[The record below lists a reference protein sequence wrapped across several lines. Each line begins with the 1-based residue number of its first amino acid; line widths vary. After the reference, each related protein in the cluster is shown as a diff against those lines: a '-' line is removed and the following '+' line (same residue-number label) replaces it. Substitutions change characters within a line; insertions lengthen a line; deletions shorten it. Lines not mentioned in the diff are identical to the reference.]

1 MKLEV
6 GMYVRTKWGIAKIT
20 DVYDGKYPEFFK
32 DGTVRFYDGFVAYV
46 DTCFQLIDET
56 KCYREDIQKSSHN
69 IIDLIEEHDILK
81 IEEQKG
87 VYTICEVEAFREPY
101 TNYYFLGV
109 RLDNTA
115 VARKL
120 YELNIKS
127 IVIKEMFSSME
138 YKVGE

>member
-1 MKLEV
+1 MELNV
-6 GMYVRTKWGIAKIT
+6 NDYVRTKQKGLQPPQIAKI
-20 DVYDGKYPEFFK
+20 K
-32 DGTVRFYDGFVAYV
+32 DMKRDAGYNNQYYIELDHN
-46 DTCFQLIDET
+46 LIPDYNLYIYE
-56 KCYREDIQKSSHN
+56 EDIAKTSPN
-69 IIDLIEEHDILK
+69 TMDLIEEHDILK

-101 TNYYFLGV
+101 DNYDFLGV
-109 RLDNTA
+109 RLNNNP

-127 IVIKEMFSSME
+127 IVTKEQLANIS